1 MKTPKDP
8 LIIVAKNVK
17 GDTLKNPSTI
27 INNHETP
34 VNRKSFKK
42 MESSFLSWEP
52 WTLGVFLIKW
62 KVIENMTMLKIIWRT
77 IGSMKVAKRARWL
90 TRKHLLPPYPKLTE
104 PISNNIKLIATGI
117 MGKISEIKEYVM
129 NNFLLADVLAWTR
142 EFLTNNLNMW
152 KQHTLV
158 HVNTEIQK

>member
-52 WTLGVFLIKW
+52 
-62 KVIENMTMLKIIWRT
+62 
-77 IGSMKVAKRARWL
+77 
-90 TRKHLLPPYPKLTE
+90 
-104 PISNNIKLIATGI
+104 
-117 MGKISEIKEYVM
+117 
-129 NNFLLADVLAWTR
+129 
-142 EFLTNNLNMW
+142 
-152 KQHTLV
+152 
-158 HVNTEIQK
+158 